1 MSNLEGTNPEL
12 DDPVVKYD
20 EALKAFL
27 SQLSYSDI
35 EGLQAAIAEI
45 ERRITNA
52 GG

>member
-1 MSNLEGTNPEL
+1 MSNLDGTNPEL

-35 EGLQAAIAEI
+35 EDLQASLDDIQ
-45 ERRITNA
+45 RRITNA